1 MGIKVRLVEGTPVTV
16 GEKKLTPVMRA
27 ISWYERQATVR
38 QDSVN
43 GFGFGAAWLQ
53 PVAVLEETA
62 DGVRHIPI
70 RDETGRAMLRL
81 FVVAL
86 AVPLVVSL
94 LTWLFRAKD

>member
-1 MGIKVRLVEGTPVTV
+1 MGIKVRLVEGAPVTV

-27 ISWYERQATVR
+27 ISWYQRQATVQ

-94 LTWLFRAKD
+94 LTWIFRAKD

>member
-1 MGIKVRLVEGTPVTV
+1 MGIKVRLVEGTPLTI
-16 GEKKLTPVMRA
+16 GQKKLTLVMRA
-27 ISWYERQATVR
+27 ISWGGRRAAVHR
-38 QDSVN
+38 DSVN

-70 RDETGRAMLRL
+70 RDETDRAMLRL
-81 FVVAL
+81 LAIAVA
-86 AVPLVVSL
+86 VTLVVSL